1 MTGARVAEGGAC
13 IDRTRSL
20 SFSFDGRPMQG
31 LAGDSV
37 ASALMANGVSLVGRS
52 FKLHRP
58 RGIFAA
64 GVDEPNALVTLRE
77 GGRQEPNVKATEAEL
92 FAGLVARSQN
102 RWPGLGLDLM
112 AATGLA
118 APFFSAGFYYKTFI
132 GPSQKAWMFY
142 EHFIRRAAGLGAAT
156 LEPDPDSYEHAWAFT
171 DVLVVGSGPAGLAAA
186 LTLARSGVRVLLLE
200 QDAVTGGH
208 LLQEPGTVDGQPAAQ
223 WAAAARAELESLG
236 ATVMPRTTAWGYY
249 DGNVVAALERVSD
262 HLPEPLPH
270 QPRQRHWSIRAE
282 RVVLATGAHERP
294 IAFAGNDLPG
304 IMLAGA
310 AERFLARHA
319 VVHGRRVALF
329 ASNDLAYGAAFALH
343 DAGVAIAAL
352 VDPRETPGDA
362 VLQGLRSRGLEVR
375 TGQAVVAAKGRQRVR
390 SIHVEPF
397 DIARGALGGGDD
409 VAVDTLLVSGGF
421 NPVIHLASQAG
432 GPAQYDR
439 ALQSFVPGEARED
452 WVATGAVTG
461 QLTLAGALG
470 DGARTGAEVAT
481 ALGRRT
487 VASAVPSVTQD
498 RGPGDM
504 PAIFEIRDRKKKH
517 GKAFVDFQ
525 HDVTVDDIRLA
536 HREGYRSVEHL
547 KRYTTLGMG
556 TDQGK
561 SSNIIGL
568 ALMASARGIPVPEAG
583 TTRYRPP
590 YTPVSIGALAGPEVG
605 AELRPKRLTPM
616 HDRHVARGAE
626 MMEAGLWYRPRY
638 YPDGNEPLEA
648 GYVRETAM
656 VRGGVG
662 MVDVS
667 TLGKIDVQG
676 PDATRFLERV
686 YANGFA
692 RLPVGRARY
701 GLMLRQDGFL
711 FDDGTTWRLS
721 ETRYLMTTTTA
732 NAGPVIQH
740 LEFLLAAHWPDLRVK
755 LTSVTEQWAGMAVAG
770 PKSREVLRRAITDID
785 FDDAAFPFMGVRSG
799 TLNGTDVLLARLS
812 FSGEMAWE
820 VYCGSHSGAAVWD
833 SLMQAGE
840 PFGIIPY
847 GMEALG
853 ALRIEKGHV
862 AGRELDGR
870 TTAADVGLGRMVS
883 QRKHFIGS
891 TLAMRDYLQ
900 GPDREQLVGLSSV
913 SGTKI
918 SPSSHLVEPGAGQ
931 DSPTGPNLGHVTAM
945 TYSPELGTYVA
956 LALLRGGMRHL
967 GKRLTA
973 TDPVRGTHV
982 EVEVTDPCFID
993 PEGSRMHG

>member
-1 MTGARVAEGGAC
+1 MSGLRLPAGGNS
-13 IDRTRSL
+13 IDRSRPLRFT
-20 SFSFDGRPMQG
+20 FDGQAMSG
-31 LAGDSV
+31 FAGDSV
-37 ASALMANGVSLVGRS
+37 ASALLANGVSTVGRS

-64 GVDEPNALVTLRE
+64 GTDEPNALMTLRE
-77 GGRQEPNVKATEAEL
+77 GGRREPNVKATEAEL
-92 FAGLVARSQN
+92 FDGLAVQSQN
-102 RWPGLGLDLM
+102 RWPSLGLDLM

-132 GPSQKAWMFY
+132 GPSQKAWKFY
-142 EHFIRRAAGLGAAT
+142 EHFIRRAAGLGAAS

-171 DVLVVGSGPAGLAAA
+171 DVLVVGSGPAGLSCA

-200 QDAVTGGH
+200 QEPVIGGH
-208 LLQEPGTVDGQPAAQ
+208 LLQEPGTIDGSPAAR
-223 WAAAARAELESLG
+223 WAAGALAELESLG

-262 HLPEPLPH
+262 HLPVPLPH
-270 QPRQRHWSIRAE
+270 QPRQRHWSIRAD
-282 RVVLATGAHERP
+282 RVVLATGAFERP
-294 IAFAGNDLPG
+294 MAFAGNDLPG
-304 IMLAGA
+304 VMLAGA
-310 AERFLARHA
+310 AERFLTRHA
-319 VVHGRRVALF
+319 VVPGQKVALF

-343 DAGVAIAAL
+343 DAGVDIAAL
-352 VDPRETPGDA
+352 IDPREAPGDT
-362 VLQGLRSRGLEVR
+362 VVQGLRARGLEVR
-375 TGQAVVAAKGRQRVR
+375 SGQAIVAARGRQRVR
-390 SIHVEPF
+390 SIHVAPF
-397 DIARGALGGGDD
+397 DIARGALSGGEDLT
-409 VAVDTLLVSGGF
+409 VDTVLVSGGF

-432 GPAQYDR
+432 GPAVFDR
-439 ALQSFVPGEARED
+439 ALQSFVAGEPRED
-452 WVATGAVTG
+452 WLATGAVTG

-470 DGARTGAEVAT
+470 DGARTGAEIAT
-481 ALGRRT
+481 GRGQRT
-487 VASAVPSVTQD
+487 IASAVPAVADD
-498 RGPGDM
+498 RGPGEM
-504 PAIFEIRDRKKKH
+504 PPIFEIRDRQMKH

-536 HREGYRSVEHL
+536 NREGFRSVEHL

-568 ALMASARGIPVPEAG
+568 ALMADARGISIPDAG

-590 YTPVSIGALAGPEVG
+590 FTPVSIGALAGPEVG
-605 AELRPKRLTPM
+605 AALRPKRLTPM
-616 HDRHVARGAE
+616 HDWHVAHGAE
-626 MMEAGLWYRPRY
+626 MMEAGLWYRPRF

-676 PDATRFLERV
+676 PDATVFLERV

-692 RLPVGRARY
+692 KLPVGRARY
-701 GLMLRQDGFL
+701 GLMLREDGFL

-721 ETRYLMTTTTA
+721 ETHYLMTTTTA
-732 NAGPVIQH
+732 NGGPVMQH
-740 LEFLLAAHWPDLRVK
+740 LEFLLAAHWPNLRVK
-755 LTSVTEQWAGMAVAG
+755 LTSVTEQWAGLAIAG
-770 PKSREVLRRAITDID
+770 PGSRDVLRRAIDDID

-799 TLNGTDVLLARLS
+799 TLNGVEVLLARLS
-812 FSGEMAWE
+812 FSGEMAYE
-820 VYCGSHSGAAVWD
+820 VYCGSHAGTAVWEA
-833 SLMQAGE
+833 LMQAGKQD
-840 PFGIIPY
+840 GIIPY

-883 QRKHFIGS
+883 TRKNFIGS
-891 TLAMRDYLQ
+891 TLAAREYLH
-900 GPDREQLVGLSSV
+900 GEDREHLVGLSSV
-913 SGTKI
+913 SGTRI
-918 SPSSHLVEPGAGQ
+918 SPSSHLIAQDEAGNGE
-931 DSPTGPNLGHVTAM
+931 TGPSLGHVTAM

-956 LALLRGGMRHL
+956 LALLQGGMKHL

-973 TDPVRGTHV
+973 TDPVRGKTV
-982 EVEVTDPCFID
+982 EVEVTAPCFID

>member
-1 MTGARVAEGGAC
+1 MSGMRLPDGGNS
-13 IDRTRSL
+13 IDRGQPLR
-20 SFSFDGRPMQG
+20 FSFDGRPMSG
-31 LAGDSV
+31 FVGDSI
-37 ASALMANGVSLVGRS
+37 ASALLANGVSVVGRS

-64 GVDEPNALVTLRE
+64 GTEEPNALMTLRE
-77 GGRQEPNVKATEAEL
+77 GGRREPNVKATEAEL
-92 FAGLVARSQN
+92 FDGLVVQSQN
-102 RWPGLGLDLM
+102 RWPSLGLDLM

-132 GPSQKAWMFY
+132 GPSQKTWMLY
-142 EHFIRRAAGLGAAT
+142 EHFIRRAAGLGAAS

-171 DVLVVGSGPAGLAAA
+171 DVLVVGSGPAGLSSA

-200 QDAVTGGH
+200 QEPVIGGH
-208 LLQEPGTVDGQPAAQ
+208 LLQESGTIDGKPAAR
-223 WAAAARAELESLG
+223 WAADARAELESLG

-249 DGNVVAALERVSD
+249 DGNVIAALERVSD

-270 QPRQRHWSIRAE
+270 QPRQRHWSIRA
-282 RVVLATGAHERP
+282 RKVVLATGAFERP

-304 IMLAGA
+304 VMLAGA
-310 AERFLARHA
+310 AERYLARHA
-319 VVHGRRVALF
+319 VVPGQKVALF

-343 DAGVAIAAL
+343 DAGIEIAAL
-352 VDPRETPGDA
+352 VDPRETPGDT
-362 VLQGLRSRGLEVR
+362 VLQGLRARGLEVR
-375 TGQAVVAAKGRQRVR
+375 TGQAIVAAKGRQRVR
-390 SIHVEPF
+390 SIHVAPF
-397 DIARGALGGGDD
+397 DIARGALAGGEDL
-409 VAVDTLLVSGGF
+409 AADTVLVSGGF

-432 GPAQYDR
+432 GPAQFDR
-439 ALQSFVPGEARED
+439 ALQSFVAGEPRED
-452 WVATGAVTG
+452 WQATGAVTG

-470 DGARTGAEVAT
+470 DGARTGADIAT
-481 ALGRRT
+481 GLGHRT
-487 VASAVPSVTQD
+487 IASAVPTVADD

-504 PAIFEIRDRKKKH
+504 PAIFEIRDKQRKH

-536 HREGYRSVEHL
+536 NREGFRSVEHL

-568 ALMASARGIPVPEAG
+568 ALMADARGISIPDAG

-590 YTPVSIGALAGPEVG
+590 FTPVSIGALAGPEVG

-616 HDRHVARGAE
+616 HDWHVAHGAE
-626 MMEAGLWYRPRY
+626 MMEAGLWYRPRF

-676 PDATRFLERV
+676 PDATVFLERV

-692 RLPVGRARY
+692 KLPVGRARY
-701 GLMLRQDGFL
+701 GLMLREDGFL

-732 NAGPVIQH
+732 NGGPVMQH

-755 LTSVTEQWAGMAVAG
+755 LTSVTEQWAGMAIAG
-770 PKSREVLRRAITDID
+770 PKSRDVLRRAITDID

-799 TLNGTDVLLARLS
+799 TLNGVEVLLARLS
-812 FSGEMAWE
+812 FSGEMAYE
-820 VYCGSHSGAAVWD
+820 VYCGSHAGAAVWE
-833 SLMQAGE
+833 SLMRAGQPE
-840 PFGIIPY
+840 GIIPY

-883 QRKHFIGS
+883 KRKNFIGS
-891 TLAMRDYLQ
+891 TLAVREYLH
-900 GPDREQLVGLSSV
+900 GEDREQLVGLSSV

-918 SPSSHLVEPGAGQ
+918 SPSSHLIETDEAGTGE
-931 DSPTGPNLGHVTAM
+931 TGPSLGHVTAM
-945 TYSPELGTYVA
+945 TYSPELGTYVG
-956 LALLRGGMRHL
+956 LALLQGGMKHL

-973 TDPVRGTHV
+973 TDPVRGKSV

>member
-1 MTGARVAEGGAC
+1 MSGMRLPDGGNS
-13 IDRTRSL
+13 IDRVQPLR
-20 SFSFDGRPMQG
+20 FSFDGRAMSG
-31 LAGDSV
+31 LAGDSI
-37 ASALMANGVSLVGRS
+37 ASALLANGVSVVGRS

-64 GVDEPNALVTLRE
+64 GTEEPNALLTLRD
-77 GGRQEPNVKATEAEL
+77 GGRREPNVKATEAEL
-92 FAGLVARSQN
+92 FDGLTVQSQN
-102 RWPGLGLDLM
+102 RWPGLALDLM

-118 APFFSAGFYYKTFI
+118 APFLSAGFYYKTFI
-132 GPSQKAWMFY
+132 GPSQKAWMLY

-171 DVLVVGSGPAGLAAA
+171 DVLVVGSGPAGLSSA
-186 LTLARSGVRVLLLE
+186 LTLARSGVRVMLLE
-200 QDAVTGGH
+200 QEPVIGGH
-208 LLQEPGTVDGQPAAQ
+208 LLQEPGSIDGKPAAR
-223 WAAAARAELESLG
+223 WATDARAELESLG

-249 DGNVVAALERVSD
+249 DGNVIAALERVSD

-270 QPRQRHWSIRAE
+270 QPRQRHWSIRAGK
-282 RVVLATGAHERP
+282 VVLATGAFERP

-304 IMLAGA
+304 VMLAGA
-310 AERFLARHA
+310 AERYLARNA
-319 VVHGRRVALF
+319 VVPGQKVALF

-343 DAGVAIAAL
+343 DAGIVIAAL
-352 VDPRETPGDA
+352 IDPRETPGDT
-362 VLQGLRSRGLEVR
+362 VLQGLRARGLEVR
-375 TGQAVVAAKGRQRVR
+375 TGHAIVAAKGRQRVR
-390 SIHVEPF
+390 GIHVAPF
-397 DIARGALGGGDD
+397 DIARGALAGGEDL
-409 VAVDTLLVSGGF
+409 AVDSVLVSGGF

-432 GPAQYDR
+432 GPARFDR
-439 ALQSFVPGEARED
+439 ALQSFVAGEPRED
-452 WVATGAVTG
+452 WQATGAVTG

-470 DGARTGAEVAT
+470 DGARTGAEIAT
-481 ALGRRT
+481 GLGHRT
-487 VASAVPSVTQD
+487 IASAVPTVVDD

-504 PAIFEIRDRKKKH
+504 PAIFEIRDKQKKH

-536 HREGYRSVEHL
+536 NREGFRSVEHL

-568 ALMASARGIPVPEAG
+568 ALMADARGISIPDAG

-590 YTPVSIGALAGPEVG
+590 FTPVSIGALAGPEVG

-616 HDRHVARGAE
+616 HDWHVAHGAE
-626 MMEAGLWYRPRY
+626 MMEAGLWYRPRF
-638 YPDGNEPLEA
+638 YPEGNEPLEA

-676 PDATRFLERV
+676 PDATVFLERV

-692 RLPVGRARY
+692 KLPVGRARY
-701 GLMLRQDGFL
+701 GLMLREDGFL

-721 ETRYLMTTTTA
+721 ETRYLITTTTS
-732 NAGPVIQH
+732 NGGPVMQH

-755 LTSVTEQWAGMAVAG
+755 LTSVTEQWAGMAIAG
-770 PKSREVLRRAITDID
+770 PKSREVLRRAIADID
-785 FDDAAFPFMGVRSG
+785 FDDAAFPFMGVQSG
-799 TLNGTDVLLARLS
+799 TMNGVKVLLARLS

-820 VYCGSHSGAAVWD
+820 VYCGSHTGAAVWEA
-833 SLMQAGE
+833 LMQAGKPE
-840 PFGIIPY
+840 GIIPY

-883 QRKHFIGS
+883 KRKNFIGS
-891 TLAMRDYLQ
+891 SLAAREYLH
-900 GPDREQLVGLSSV
+900 GEDREQLVGLSSV

-918 SPSSHLVEPGAGQ
+918 SPSSHLVEHDEVGSGE
-931 DSPTGPNLGHVTAM
+931 TGPSLGHVTAM

-956 LALLRGGMRHL
+956 LALLQGGMKHL

-973 TDPVRGTHV
+973 TDPVRGKTV